1 MCELIA
7 LAAARRPGDRR
18 RPAANHWR
26 RGPHPGSG
34 GATIVAPVAADA
46 PSRPRLPL
54 PGRTTNP
61 IHTTTRPTMSTAAD
75 VTDAQW
81 ESTVLQSTEPVFVD
95 FWAEWCAPCRA
106 MSPAVDR
113 LAEEFDG
120 KLTVVKIN
128 TTDNPEVPARYGITA
143 IPTFLIIK
151 GGEVVKQL
159 VGSQS
164 YAQLKAEVEGF
175 VD

>member
-1 MCELIA
+1 
-7 LAAARRPGDRR
+7 
-18 RPAANHWR
+18 
-26 RGPHPGSG
+26 
-34 GATIVAPVAADA
+34 
-46 PSRPRLPL
+46 
-54 PGRTTNP
+54 
-61 IHTTTRPTMSTAAD
+61 MSTAAD

-113 LAEEFDG
+113 LAEEFDS
-120 KLTVVKIN
+120 KLKVVKIN
-128 TTDNPEVPARYGITA
+128 TSDNPEVPARYGITA

-164 YAQLKAEVEGF
+164 YAQLKAEVEAF